1 MTRTRRSSSR
11 SGSKEENISWRSFW
25 NGPDGTGGP
34 ISRAWNVSGWPTL
47 YLIDHD
53 GVIRH
58 KWLGS
63 PGNDALDEAIES
75 LVAAATNP

>member
-1 MTRTRRSSSR
+1 M
-11 SGSKEENISWRSFW
+11 
-25 NGPDGTGGP
+25 
-34 ISRAWNVSGWPTL
+34 SGWPTL

-63 PGNDALDEAIES
+63 PGNDVLDEAIES